1 MDMHS
6 LAIMFA
12 SLMIGVA
19 ATATMA
25 GCSTPT
31 PAQAQ
36 ACPPGAPWVAADYA
50 NGKWVPGHCL
60 GQPAQ

>member
-1 MDMHS
+1 MRS
-6 LAIMFA
+6 IAIMFA

-19 ATATMA
+19 AIAAMA
-25 GCSTPT
+25 GCSTPAPA

-36 ACPPGAPWVAADYA
+36 VCPPAAPWVAADYA